1 VVIGGHPLVGKAAPD
16 FALQDLDGQT
26 VRLADLRGRPVL
38 VNFWASWCP
47 PCREEFPLLERAL
60 LDHATDRLAIVGIV
74 FKDSAAS
81 AEQFMSSQG
90 AAWPGLVDPGGK
102 AASAY
107 SVEAPPVTFFV
118 DAAGIVRT
126 VSFGPPPAGSL
137 EGLLA
142 QILPSPSASP

>member
-16 FALQDLDGQT
+16 FALQDLHGQT
-26 VRLADLRGRPVL
+26 VRLADFRGQPLL

-47 PCREEFPLLERAL
+47 PCRTEFPLLERAL

-81 AEQFMSSQG
+81 AGQFMSSQG
-90 AAWPGLVDPGGK
+90 AAWPALVDPGGT
-102 AASAY
+102 AAAAY
-107 SVEAPPVTFFV
+107 TVEAPPVTFFV
-118 DAAGIVRT
+118 DAAGVVRS

-142 QILPSPSASP
+142 RILPSPVTSP